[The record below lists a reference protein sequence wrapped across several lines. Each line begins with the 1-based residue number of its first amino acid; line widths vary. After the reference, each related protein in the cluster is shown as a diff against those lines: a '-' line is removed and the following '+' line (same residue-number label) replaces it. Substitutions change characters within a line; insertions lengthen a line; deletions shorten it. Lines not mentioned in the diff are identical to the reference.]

1 MANAEF
7 SRQEQN
13 KNKGFAAGS
22 YRKKEAA
29 APKRALSPLQQKLT
43 GLENALPAALRQQT
57 VAAVLCVVMAAAA
70 VFGLGGAKLNSRYEQ
85 VKNSFTAG
93 VGADDPYPIGALLNE
108 RANHAANIITAAGHA
123 QGVTQAYL
131 DDAQLALDEFAK
143 LLEKQQVWEIYNADV
158 RLQSA
163 IELLYAD
170 MQAKFADDVNMDVA
184 DDAYSKFTN
193 AGFVISTS
201 PYNDEAAAYNEM
213 AGQFPASLI
222 AGLRGID
229 WVELYE

>member
-7 SRQEQN
+7 SRQEQF
-13 KNKGFAAGS
+13 KNQGFEADS
-22 YRKKEAA
+22 YQKKAAA
-29 APKRALSPLQQKLT
+29 APKRALTPLQQKLA
-43 GLENALPAALRQQT
+43 GLENALPAVLRRQA
-57 VAAVLCVVMAAAA
+57 VAAVLCAVMVLAA

-131 DDAQLALDEFAK
+131 DDAQLALDEFVK

-170 MQAKFADDVNMDVA
+170 LQANAADPMNMGA
-184 DDAYSKFTN
+184 AQTAYSAFTN